1 MILNRTA
8 GGQKKYRITIDVDGI
23 TNAVAVADSAYPG
36 AFVKMRTA
44 YSVRIRT
51 DSSGIIVPFT
61 RENPSGVSTRAPSI
75 AADFYFVMPA
85 EDVTILR

>member
-23 TNAVAVADSAYPG
+23 TNVVTVADSAYPG
-36 AFVKMRTA
+36 AFVKMRMA
-44 YSVRIRT
+44 GYASIRT

-61 RENPSGVSTRAPSI
+61 RGNPSGVSTRAAPI

-85 EDVTILR
+85 EDVTIS